1 MELRDK
7 IPGMSFV
14 KINIINILAKGIK
27 LIILSEGIIKLQH
40 SEAVVKN
47 SQWHKW
53 QYNHL
58 GNYVMWM
65 KSIAIFNTHGLH
77 TLVAT
82 YPCLYGKCLCKI
94 FIHCSS

>member
-7 IPGMSFV
+7 KPGMSFV

-47 SQWHKW
+47 SQ
-53 QYNHL
+53 
-58 GNYVMWM
+58 
-65 KSIAIFNTHGLH
+65 
-77 TLVAT
+77 
-82 YPCLYGKCLCKI
+82 
-94 FIHCSS
+94 

>member
-1 MELRDK
+1 MYIIPKITVLYNPYVHTEWNITCKKSFFYMELRDK

-58 GNYVMWM
+58 GN
-65 KSIAIFNTHGLH
+65 
-77 TLVAT
+77 
-82 YPCLYGKCLCKI
+82 
-94 FIHCSS
+94 

>member
-1 MELRDK
+1 MCILNEISLVKTYIFFYMELRDK

-47 SQWHKW
+47 SQ
-53 QYNHL
+53 
-58 GNYVMWM
+58 
-65 KSIAIFNTHGLH
+65 
-77 TLVAT
+77 
-82 YPCLYGKCLCKI
+82 
-94 FIHCSS
+94 

>member
-47 SQWHKW
+47 SQV
-53 QYNHL
+53 QSFRELRNV
-58 GNYVMWM
+58 NEE
-65 KSIAIFNTHGLH
+65 
-77 TLVAT
+77 
-82 YPCLYGKCLCKI
+82 
-94 FIHCSS
+94 HCYL